1 MADLVGQIQRD
12 IEKRLQELRPLIEEK
27 EQLEAVLA
35 ALTNGSSRR
44 RRAGPAPACR
54 DDPPGWQGALRR
66 REGPRA
72 PRGANREAIL
82 SVVRERPGV
91 SASEVAAITRI
102 AKPTVH
108 TTISQLKRKGIL
120 EPEGSGGV
128 KLARGRLSRLGPDA
142 SAPARGADARPGT
155 RTQPAGLKVRCSNP
169 MS

>member
-35 ALTNGSSRR
+35 ALKNGSASVPAAPRV
-44 RRAGPAPACR
+44 RASTTRSSAGRAPYAAGKGR
-54 DDPPGWQGALRR
+54 
-66 REGPRA
+66 RA

-82 SVVRERPGV
+82 TVVRERPGV
-91 SASEVAAITRI
+91 SAAEVAEITKI

-128 KLARGRLSRLGPDA
+128 KLARGA
-142 SAPARGADARPGT
+142 
-155 RTQPAGLKVRCSNP
+155 
-169 MS
+169 

>member
-12 IEKRLQELRPLIEEK
+12 IERRLQELRPLIEEK

-35 ALTNGSSRR
+35 ALTNGA
-44 RRAGPAPACR
+44 AGAAPAAPR
-54 DDPPGWQGALRR
+54 ARATTPRAAGRAPYAAGKNR
-66 REGPRA
+66 RA

-91 SASEVAAITRI
+91 SAAEVAAITRI

-128 KLARGRLSRLGPDA
+128 KLARGA
-142 SAPARGADARPGT
+142 
-155 RTQPAGLKVRCSNP
+155 
-169 MS
+169 

>member
-27 EQLEAVLA
+27 ERLEAVLA
-35 ALTNGSSRR
+35 ALTNGSSAAVAAAP
-44 RRAGPAPACR
+44 RARATTTRPAARAPYASGKGR
-54 DDPPGWQGALRR
+54 
-66 REGPRA
+66 RA

-91 SASEVAAITRI
+91 SAAEVAEITQI

-128 KLARGRLSRLGPDA
+128 KLARGA
-142 SAPARGADARPGT
+142 
-155 RTQPAGLKVRCSNP
+155 
-169 MS
+169 

>member
-12 IEKRLQELRPLIEEK
+12 IEKRLAELRPLIEEK

-35 ALTNGSSRR
+35 ALTNGSGAAAAPVAPRV
-44 RRAGPAPACR
+44 RATTTPRAAAGRAPYAAGKGR
-54 DDPPGWQGALRR
+54 
-66 REGPRA
+66 RA

-82 SVVRERPGV
+82 TVVRERPGV
-91 SASEVAAITRI
+91 SAAEVAEITKI

-128 KLARGRLSRLGPDA
+128 KLAK
-142 SAPARGADARPGT
+142 GA
-155 RTQPAGLKVRCSNP
+155 
-169 MS
+169 

>member
-27 EQLEAVLA
+27 ERLEAVLA
-35 ALTNGSSRR
+35 ALTNGSAAAATTTTAPRP
-44 RRAGPAPACR
+44 RATTPRSAARAPYAAGKGR
-54 DDPPGWQGALRR
+54 
-66 REGPRA
+66 RA

-91 SASEVAAITRI
+91 SAAEVAEITRI

-128 KLARGRLSRLGPDA
+128 KLARGA
-142 SAPARGADARPGT
+142 
-155 RTQPAGLKVRCSNP
+155 
-169 MS
+169 

>member
-27 EQLEAVLA
+27 ERLEAVLA
-35 ALTNGSSRR
+35 ALTNGSATTPSAPRP
-44 RRAGPAPACR
+44 RATTTRAVAGRAPYAAGKGR
-54 DDPPGWQGALRR
+54 
-66 REGPRA
+66 RA

-82 SVVRERPGV
+82 AVVRERPGV
-91 SASEVAAITRI
+91 SAAEVAEITRI

-128 KLARGRLSRLGPDA
+128 KLARGA
-142 SAPARGADARPGT
+142 
-155 RTQPAGLKVRCSNP
+155 
-169 MS
+169 

>member
-35 ALTNGSSRR
+35 ALTNGSTVAAPVAPRARAATTRPAGRAPYAGGKSR
-44 RRAGPAPACR
+44 
-54 DDPPGWQGALRR
+54 
-66 REGPRA
+66 RA

-91 SASEVAAITRI
+91 SAAEVAEITRI

-128 KLARGRLSRLGPDA
+128 KLARGA
-142 SAPARGADARPGT
+142 
-155 RTQPAGLKVRCSNP
+155 
-169 MS
+169 

>member
-12 IEKRLQELRPLIEEK
+12 IEKRLAELRPLIEEK

-35 ALTNGSSRR
+35 ALTNGSVAAAPSVPRTRAATTRSAARAPYAGGKSR
-44 RRAGPAPACR
+44 
-54 DDPPGWQGALRR
+54 
-66 REGPRA
+66 RA

-91 SASEVAAITRI
+91 SAAEVAEITRI

-128 KLARGRLSRLGPDA
+128 KLARGA
-142 SAPARGADARPGT
+142 
-155 RTQPAGLKVRCSNP
+155 
-169 MS
+169 

>member
-12 IEKRLQELRPLIEEK
+12 IEKRLEELRPLIEEK

-35 ALTNGSSRR
+35 ALTNGT
-44 RRAGPAPACR
+44 AAAAPAAPR
-54 DDPPGWQGALRR
+54 ARATTTRSAGRAPYAAGKSR
-66 REGPRA
+66 RA

-91 SASEVAAITRI
+91 SAAEVAAITRI

-128 KLARGRLSRLGPDA
+128 KLARGA
-142 SAPARGADARPGT
+142 
-155 RTQPAGLKVRCSNP
+155 
-169 MS
+169 

>member
-35 ALTNGSSRR
+35 ALTNGVT
-44 RRAGPAPACR
+44 RAGGGAASAAPRARAATPRPAGRAPYAAGR
-54 DDPPGWQGALRR
+54 GR
-66 REGPRA
+66 RA

-91 SASEVAAITRI
+91 SAAEVAAITRI

-128 KLARGRLSRLGPDA
+128 KLARG
-142 SAPARGADARPGT
+142 
-155 RTQPAGLKVRCSNP
+155 V
-169 MS
+169 

>member
-35 ALTNGSSRR
+35 ALTNGTAGG
-44 RRAGPAPACR
+44 RAPAPVRAR
-54 DDPPGWQGALRR
+54 ATTTRAVGRAPYAAGKGR
-66 REGPRA
+66 RA

-82 SVVRERPGV
+82 AVVRERPGV

-120 EPEGSGGV
+120 EP
-128 KLARGRLSRLGPDA
+128 
-142 SAPARGADARPGT
+142 
-155 RTQPAGLKVRCSNP
+155 
-169 MS
+169 

>member
-35 ALTNGSSRR
+35 ALTNGSGAATS
-44 RRAGPAPACR
+44 PAPRAR
-54 DDPPGWQGALRR
+54 AATPRSAARAPYAGGKSR
-66 REGPRA
+66 RA

-82 SVVRERPGV
+82 TVVRERPGI
-91 SASEVAAITRI
+91 SAAEVASVTRI

-128 KLARGRLSRLGPDA
+128 KLARGA
-142 SAPARGADARPGT
+142 
-155 RTQPAGLKVRCSNP
+155 
-169 MS
+169 

>member
-27 EQLEAVLA
+27 ERLEAVLA
-35 ALTNGSSRR
+35 ALTNGSEGTRTRARSSATTKRAPYAGGKSR
-44 RRAGPAPACR
+44 
-54 DDPPGWQGALRR
+54 
-66 REGPRA
+66 RA

-82 SVVRERPGV
+82 KVVRERPGIT
-91 SASEVAAITRI
+91 ASEVADITRI

-128 KLARGRLSRLGPDA
+128 KLARG
-142 SAPARGADARPGT
+142 
-155 RTQPAGLKVRCSNP
+155 V
-169 MS
+169 

>member
-27 EQLEAVLA
+27 ERLEAVLA
-35 ALTNGSSRR
+35 ALKNGSAATPSAPRP
-44 RRAGPAPACR
+44 RATTTRVAGRAPYAAGR
-54 DDPPGWQGALRR
+54 GR
-66 REGPRA
+66 RA

-82 SVVRERPGV
+82 TVVRERPGV
-91 SASEVAAITRI
+91 SAAEVAEITRI

-128 KLARGRLSRLGPDA
+128 KLARGA
-142 SAPARGADARPGT
+142 
-155 RTQPAGLKVRCSNP
+155 
-169 MS
+169 

>member
-12 IEKRLQELRPLIEEK
+12 IEKRLAELRPLIAEK

-35 ALTNGSSRR
+35 ALTNGSAVAAPVAPTRV
-44 RRAGPAPACR
+44 RATTTRPAAGRAPYAAGKGR
-54 DDPPGWQGALRR
+54 
-66 REGPRA
+66 RA

-91 SASEVAAITRI
+91 SAAEVAEITRI

-128 KLARGRLSRLGPDA
+128 KLAK
-142 SAPARGADARPGT
+142 GA
-155 RTQPAGLKVRCSNP
+155 
-169 MS
+169 

>member
-27 EQLEAVLA
+27 ERLEAVLA
-35 ALTNGSSRR
+35 ALTNGS
-44 RRAGPAPACR
+44 ATAPAAPR
-54 DDPPGWQGALRR
+54 ARATTTRASAGRAPYAAGKGR
-66 REGPRA
+66 RA

-82 SVVRERPGV
+82 AVVRERPGV
-91 SASEVAAITRI
+91 SAAEVAEITRI

-128 KLARGRLSRLGPDA
+128 KLARGA
-142 SAPARGADARPGT
+142 
-155 RTQPAGLKVRCSNP
+155 
-169 MS
+169 

>member
-35 ALTNGSSRR
+35 ALTNGSTV
-44 RRAGPAPACR
+44 AAPAAPR
-54 DDPPGWQGALRR
+54 ARATTTRPAARAPYAGGKSR
-66 REGPRA
+66 RA

-91 SASEVAAITRI
+91 SAAEVAEITKI

-128 KLARGRLSRLGPDA
+128 KLAK
-142 SAPARGADARPGT
+142 GA
-155 RTQPAGLKVRCSNP
+155 
-169 MS
+169 

>member
-12 IEKRLQELRPLIEEK
+12 IEKRLAELRPLIEEK

-35 ALTNGSSRR
+35 ALTNGSAGGAVAAPRARATTTAPRAAARAPYAAGKSR
-44 RRAGPAPACR
+44 
-54 DDPPGWQGALRR
+54 
-66 REGPRA
+66 RA

-82 SVVRERPGV
+82 TVVRERPGV
-91 SASEVAAITRI
+91 SAAEVAAITRI

-128 KLARGRLSRLGPDA
+128 KLAK
-142 SAPARGADARPGT
+142 GA
-155 RTQPAGLKVRCSNP
+155 
-169 MS
+169 

>member
-12 IEKRLQELRPLIEEK
+12 IQKRLEELRPLIEEK

-35 ALTNGSSRR
+35 ALTNGVSVS
-44 RRAGPAPACR
+44 APAAPR
-54 DDPPGWQGALRR
+54 APRATTPRAASRAPYAGGKSR
-66 REGPRA
+66 RA

-91 SASEVAAITRI
+91 SAAEVAAITRI

-128 KLARGRLSRLGPDA
+128 KL
-142 SAPARGADARPGT
+142 
-155 RTQPAGLKVRCSNP
+155 
-169 MS
+169 